1 MEIPLCDNIIYDLS
15 AITDYSKFLIMADYI
30 ILYHTV
36 CNRCE
41 AMTFKLF
48 DINSPSLKEVTVA
61 FLLLMLTVSAGRSTS
76 AQSIPMLPPP
86 FPENSPQEERIV
98 ENDRAPPQIE
108 ILTTEL
114 HEGKNVFKVRITD
127 ESSLR
132 TREVKYV
139 HNGQLRVDGL
149 FRDQNNV
156 YKALIDIQSPSR
168 VVMVTAGDA
177 NGNIV
182 SDFREYE
189 ITHSQD
195 IFTQVIDRLSQTL
208 NYFQNLFGW

>member
-1 MEIPLCDNIIYDLS
+1 MLCERRE
-15 AITDYSKFLIMADYI
+15 T
-30 ILYHTV
+30 
-36 CNRCE
+36 
-41 AMTFKLF
+41 MTFKLF
-48 DINSPSLKEVTVA
+48 NINSPSLKELAFA
-61 FLLLMLTVSAGRSTS
+61 FLLLVLTVSAGRCAS

-86 FPENSPQEERIV
+86 FPENSPQQERIV

-127 ESSLR
+127 ESSLV

-156 YKALIDIQSPSR
+156 YKALIDIQPPSR
-168 VVMVTAGDA
+168 VVMVTASDA
-177 NGNIV
+177 NGNLIA
-182 SDFREYE
+182 DFREYE
-189 ITHSQD
+189 INETQD
-195 IFTQVIDRLSQTL
+195 IFTQVMDGLSQML

>member
-1 MEIPLCDNIIYDLS
+1 MNFKFCNIDSSLVNVS
-15 AITDYSKFLIMADYI
+15 AF
-30 ILYHTV
+30 V
-36 CNRCE
+36 
-41 AMTFKLF
+41 
-48 DINSPSLKEVTVA
+48 
-61 FLLLMLTVSAGRSTS
+61 FLLLVLIVSAGRCALS
-76 AQSIPMLPPP
+76 QSFPMLPPP

-98 ENDRAPPQIE
+98 ENDRAPPWVE

-139 HNGQLRVDGL
+139 HDGQLRIDGL

-156 YKALIDIQSPSR
+156 YKALIDIEPPSR
-168 VVMVTAGDA
+168 IVVVTAGDA

-182 SDFREYE
+182 SDFREYQ
-189 ITHSQD
+189 ITESQD
-195 IFTQVIDRLSQTL
+195 ILTQVMGRLSQML
-208 NYFQNLFGW
+208 DYFQNLFRW

>member
-1 MEIPLCDNIIYDLS
+1 MNFKFCNIDSSLVNVS
-15 AITDYSKFLIMADYI
+15 AF
-30 ILYHTV
+30 V
-36 CNRCE
+36 
-41 AMTFKLF
+41 
-48 DINSPSLKEVTVA
+48 
-61 FLLLMLTVSAGRSTS
+61 FLLLVLIVSAGRCAL
-76 AQSIPMLPPP
+76 AQSFPMVPPP

-98 ENDRAPPQIE
+98 ENDRAPPQLE

-156 YKALIDIQSPSR
+156 YKALIDIEPPSR
-168 VVMVTAGDA
+168 IVVVTAGDA

-182 SDFREYE
+182 SDFREYQ
-189 ITHSQD
+189 ITESQD
-195 IFTQVIDRLSQTL
+195 ILTQVMGRLSQML
-208 NYFQNLFGW
+208 DYFQNLFRW

>member
-1 MEIPLCDNIIYDLS
+1 
-15 AITDYSKFLIMADYI
+15 
-30 ILYHTV
+30 
-36 CNRCE
+36 
-41 AMTFKLF
+41 
-48 DINSPSLKEVTVA
+48 
-61 FLLLMLTVSAGRSTS
+61 
-76 AQSIPMLPPP
+76 MLPPP

-139 HNGQLRVDGL
+139 HNGQLRIDGL
-149 FRDQNNV
+149 FREQNNV

-168 VVMVTAGDA
+168 VVMVTAGVSGYIYTGNGSTVTDA
-177 NGNIV
+177 QLLSELV
-182 SDFREYE
+182 WL
-189 ITHSQD
+189 
-195 IFTQVIDRLSQTL
+195 VISCRDHR
-208 NYFQNLFGW
+208 NK

>member
-1 MEIPLCDNIIYDLS
+1 
-15 AITDYSKFLIMADYI
+15 
-30 ILYHTV
+30 
-36 CNRCE
+36 
-41 AMTFKLF
+41 MTFKLF
-48 DINSPSLKEVTVA
+48 NINSPSLKELAIA
-61 FLLLMLTVSAGRSTS
+61 FMLLVLTVSAGRCAS
-76 AQSIPMLPPP
+76 AQSFPMLPPP

-114 HEGKNVFKVRITD
+114 HEGKNVFEVRITD
-127 ESSLR
+127 ESTLR

-139 HNGQLRVDGL
+139 HDGQLRIDGL

-156 YKALIDIQSPSR
+156 YKALIDIKPPSR
-168 VVMVTAGDA
+168 VVVVTAGDA

-189 ITHSQD
+189 ITESQD
-195 IFTQVIDRLSQTL
+195 IFTQVMDGMSRLL

>member
-1 MEIPLCDNIIYDLS
+1 MSGIV
-15 AITDYSKFLIMADYI
+15 DYATFLISVDHMMIPYE
-30 ILYHTV
+30 
-36 CNRCE
+36 RCG
-41 AMTFKLF
+41 AMIFKLF
-48 DINSPSLKEVTVA
+48 EINSLSLKEFAVA
-61 FLLLMLTVSAGRSTS
+61 FLLLMIALSAGRYAS
-76 AQSIPMLPPP
+76 AQSIPLLPPP
-86 FPENSPQEERIV
+86 LPENSQEEERIS

-114 HEGKNVFKVRITD
+114 YEGKNVFKVRITD

-139 HNGQLRVDGL
+139 HDGQLRVDGL

-156 YKALIDIQSPSR
+156 YKALIDIQAPSR
-168 VVMVTAGDA
+168 VVVVTAGDA
-177 NGNIV
+177 NGNVV

-189 ITHSQD
+189 ITESQD
-195 IFTQVIDRLSQTL
+195 IFTRVMNRLSQTL

>member
-1 MEIPLCDNIIYDLS
+1 MNLKFCNIE
-15 AITDYSKFLIMADYI
+15 F
-30 ILYHTV
+30 
-36 CNRCE
+36 
-41 AMTFKLF
+41 
-48 DINSPSLKEVTVA
+48 SLVNVLA
-61 FLLLMLTVSAGRSTS
+61 FVLLLLVLIVSAGRSAL
-76 AQSIPMLPPP
+76 AQSFPMLPPP

-98 ENDRAPPQIE
+98 ENDRAPPQVE
-108 ILTTEL
+108 ILTSEL

-156 YKALIDIQSPSR
+156 YKALIDIEPPSR
-168 VVMVTAGDA
+168 IVVVTAGDA
-177 NGNIV
+177 NGNMI

-189 ITHSQD
+189 IAESQD
-195 IFTQVIDRLSQTL
+195 ILTQVIGRLSQML
-208 NYFQNLFGW
+208 DYFQNLFRW

>member
-1 MEIPLCDNIIYDLS
+1 MNFKFCNIDSSLVNVS
-15 AITDYSKFLIMADYI
+15 AF
-30 ILYHTV
+30 V
-36 CNRCE
+36 
-41 AMTFKLF
+41 
-48 DINSPSLKEVTVA
+48 
-61 FLLLMLTVSAGRSTS
+61 FLLLVLIVSAGRCAL
-76 AQSIPMLPPP
+76 AQSFPMLPPP

-98 ENDRAPPQIE
+98 ENDRAPPWVE

-139 HNGQLRVDGL
+139 HDGQLRVDGL

-156 YKALIDIQSPSR
+156 YKALIDIDPPSR
-168 VVMVTAGDA
+168 IVVVTAGDA

-182 SDFREYE
+182 SDFREYQ
-189 ITHSQD
+189 ITESED
-195 IFTQVIDRLSQTL
+195 ILTQVMGRLSQML
-208 NYFQNLFGW
+208 DYFQNLFRW